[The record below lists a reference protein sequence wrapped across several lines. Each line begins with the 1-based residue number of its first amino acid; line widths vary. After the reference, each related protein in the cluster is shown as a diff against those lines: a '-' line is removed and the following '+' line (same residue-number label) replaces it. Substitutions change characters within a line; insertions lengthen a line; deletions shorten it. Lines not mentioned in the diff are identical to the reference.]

1 MRRLWLCFLTLGLLA
16 VLFAP
21 AVAHRVNIF
30 AFVDGGEI
38 QVECGFRRGS
48 SVQAGK
54 IEVLDAATG
63 AILLTGATDE
73 QGIFRFPIPEA
84 ARETGHDL
92 LIRVKAGEGHQ
103 NEWRISATDL
113 GKPSGDEVDAVSTVR
128 ELQRAATVPAGSS
141 REGQTLVLDRQ
152 ELEKIINA
160 ALEQKLAPL
169 RKMLAE
175 QYNAEPSLRDII
187 GGIGWLLGLAGIAL
201 YFKSRRP

>member
-103 NEWRISATDL
+103 NEWRIPASDL
-113 GKPSGDEVDAVSTVR
+113 GKVPGDAVDAVSAVR
-128 ELQRAATVPAGSS
+128 ELQRAAAVPPDNFQGD
-141 REGQTLVLDRQ
+141 QVYVLKRQ
-152 ELEKIINA
+152 ELEKIIDTT
-160 ALEQKLAPL
+160 LEQKLAPI

-187 GGIGWLLGLAGIAL
+187 GGIGWLLGLAGIVA
-201 YFKSRRP
+201 YFKSRRA